1 MPEQTTHHVA
11 RSSRCIYAP
20 WVSASTIVSESRRSA
35 GLSRAELARR
45 AGVPRSTVMRI
56 EDGVVDPTIGM
67 LTRLLGASQASLEI
81 SHRPCPTLSLARL
94 SDACTIS
101 ALGEV
106 IDWTRLRATIDE
118 LTIHPDAI
126 ASAIATPPPRS
137 GSTRLDSLL
146 AGVAEKL
153 ADDASLTRPA
163 WTKNIPALT
172 EPWEPPGTPRI
183 VARARARAPE
193 QFRRRNIYLG
203 VAELWRSP
211 PDRPT

>member
-1 MPEQTTHHVA
+1 MPEQTTHHVV

-67 LTRLLGASQASLEI
+67 LTRLLGASQASLKI
-81 SHRPCPTLSLARL
+81 SQHPCPTLSLARL